1 MALSA
6 IGAAVG
12 PLISGGLSLAGSLF
26 SDEAQRENVE
36 RQLAFQRETQQNS
49 IQWRVA
55 DAQKAGI
62 HPLFALGANTPST
75 FPVAMDTSIGEGL
88 RDMGQ
93 SVGGAVTRMLDTQAK
108 EKHQMDMALGA
119 AQLEESD
126 ARKQMY
132 LSEAARNRQQPAA
145 PMPGLGVQRE
155 GKVSVGPQMEIDGQ
169 TYEVPGTGAI
179 DLKPVDQLSSKLGNP
194 DVTAGLHPGYEERLF
209 RGMPML
215 FPQSAG
221 ESPEEIISEMSLPA
235 YLGLLILNQNTYGG
249 NWMDDFMK
257 MRYLGQAQPSEYYS
271 PLAEHSRRGK
281 YYAPLNPLQ
290 RAVQKALGVERR

>member
-1 MALSA
+1 MALEA
-6 IGAAVG
+6 LAGAVG
-12 PLISGGLSLAGSLF
+12 PLISGGLSLTGSIL
-26 SDEAQRENVE
+26 SDSAQRENVE

-62 HPLFALGANTPST
+62 HPLFALGANTPSS
-75 FPVAMDTSIGEGL
+75 FPVAMDTQIGEGL

-132 LSEAARNRQQPAA
+132 LSEASRNRQQPAA
-145 PMPGLGVQRE
+145 PMPGLGIQRE
-155 GKVSVGPQMEIDGQ
+155 GKVSAGPQMEIDGQ
-169 TYEVPGTGAI
+169 SYDVPGTGAI
-179 DLKPVDQLSSKLGNP
+179 DLKPVEQLSAKLGNP
-194 DVTAGLHPGYEERLF
+194 DVAAGLHPGYEERLF

-215 FPQSAG
+215 FPQTAG
-221 ESPEEIISEMSLPA
+221 ESPEEILSEMSLPA

-249 NWMDDFMK
+249 KWMDDFMK
-257 MRYLGQAQPSEYYS
+257 MRYLGQKDPGEYYP
-271 PLAEHSRRGK
+271 PLTEHSKLGRYNR
-281 YYAPLNPLQ
+281 PLNPIQ
-290 RAVQKALGVERR
+290 RSIQKALGIERR